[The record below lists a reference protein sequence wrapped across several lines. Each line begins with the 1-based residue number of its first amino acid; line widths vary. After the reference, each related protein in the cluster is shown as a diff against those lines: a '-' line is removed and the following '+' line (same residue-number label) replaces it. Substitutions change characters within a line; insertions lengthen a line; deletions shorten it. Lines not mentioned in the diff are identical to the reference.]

1 MWKTAYKKFEEI
13 WSAFLKA
20 DFHQFYLIHSWR
32 LCPICSRPHD
42 SNTAWKGS
50 KYGVFSWPVFSCIQT
65 RKSSAI
71 GHFSRRLIEKK
82 TEKFLL
88 HIYKLPF
95 VIILLA
101 TIASLSC
108 GNELYHF
115 LNAHLTIPYV
125 VHGFETFVIWNNL
138 MQ

>member
-1 MWKTAYKKFEEI
+1 MWKIAFKKFEGI

-20 DFHQFYLIHSWR
+20 DFHKFYLVHSWR

-42 SNTAWKGS
+42 SNTALKGS
-50 KYGVFSWPVFSCIQT
+50 KYEVFSWPVFSCIRT

-82 TEKFLL
+82 EKFLL
-88 HIYKLPF
+88 HIYKLHF
-95 VIILLA
+95 VTILLA

-115 LNAHLTIPYV
+115 LNAHLRIPCV
-125 VHGFETFVIWNNL
+125 VHSFETFVQWNNL

>member
-20 DFHQFYLIHSWR
+20 GFHQFYLVHSWR
-32 LCPICSRPHD
+32 LCPICSRPHN

-65 RKSSAI
+65 SKSSAI

-82 TEKFLL
+82 KEKFLL

-95 VIILLA
+95 VTILLA